1 MPAGNVPVQQRQVGT
16 YFAFALEQLTIT
28 TAVNVLTAATYVSG
42 DKKAQIAFITV
53 EDYDIRYTYDGTTPT
68 DAIGHLATAG
78 TAITLFGTH
87 DIENFQAY
95 LDAGAGGDAIITV
108 TYEG

>member
-1 MPAGNVPVQQRQVGT
+1 MPGGNVPIAQRQAGI
-16 YFAFALEQLTIT
+16 YFAFAFEQLTVT
-28 TAVNVLTAATYVSG
+28 SATKVLTAATYQVG

-53 EDYDIRYTYDGTTPT
+53 EDYDIRYTYDGTAPSGTN
-68 DAIGHLATAG
+68 GHLATAG
-78 TAITLFGTH
+78 TAITLFGVH

-95 LDAGAGGDAIITV
+95 LDGGAGGNSTISV